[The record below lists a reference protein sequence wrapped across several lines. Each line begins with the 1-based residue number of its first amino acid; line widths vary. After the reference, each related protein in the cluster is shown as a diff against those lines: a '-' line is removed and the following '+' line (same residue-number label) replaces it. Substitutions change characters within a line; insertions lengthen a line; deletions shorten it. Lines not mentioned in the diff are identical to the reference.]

1 MKLSKQAHENPSK
14 GYVTVA
20 TKKKNFLIGAQNLA
34 ESLLDYDEDARIT
47 LFTEQHFIDDPSMQP
62 YFTPFEHVLPT
73 PGDHK
78 REKMYGMANS
88 PYDLTFYMDADIEIR
103 HEDISKVFDHLEDGK
118 YDMVYVNLTK
128 EGAKHFAEWEWG
140 PNLYDDGWR
149 GVPDHLCHCGG
160 VALYDTRNP
169 LIKEFMMDWYTLYL
183 KQESRQW
190 DPPEFDYIKTGYFR
204 QWDQL
209 TLWWLIYHSPKYKS
223 LKWKFFEDN
232 YRWNYFSSF
241 AFNKDGTHNCHIV
254 DPTRDYW
261 KTNPDPV
268 VLHFSSWMDKGEK
281 GFL

>member
-1 MKLSKQAHENPSK
+1 MRKTNPSK
-14 GYVTVA
+14 GFVTVA
-20 TKKKNFLIGAQNLA
+20 SKRKQFLMGADNLK
-34 ESLLDYDEDARIT
+34 ESILDYYPEAKIT
-47 LFTEQHFIDDPSMQP
+47 LFTEQHFIDDPECQI
-62 YFTPFEHVLPT
+62 YFQDFDQVIATPAGT
-73 PGDHK
+73 N
-78 REKMYGMANS
+78 REKMWGMANS
-88 PYDLTFYMDADIEIR
+88 PYDLTFYMDADIEIG
-103 HEDISKVFDHLEDGK
+103 HEDIKNVFDHLEDGK

-169 LIKEFMMDWYTLYL
+169 LIREFMLDWYQLHL
-183 KQESRQW
+183 KQVRGDW
-190 DPPEFDYIKTGYFR
+190 NPPECEYIRKGNFR

-223 LKWKFFEDN
+223 LRWKFFDDN
-232 YRWNYFSSF
+232 YRWNYFTSF
-241 AFNKDGTHNCHIV
+241 GFNKDGTHNCHIV

-261 KTNPDPV
+261 KTVDEPV
-268 VLHFSSWMDKGEK
+268 VVHFSSWMDKYGDK